1 MVEQTGS
8 VYFSC
13 SNGLFHNN
21 MYCSIIPRDI
31 STLEPDYSIGSHPR
45 LAQVLSALPTS
56 YPGQSILT
64 EDLVT
69 IHSGTS
75 SFCSCGRPGLGFQVV
90 GRLPKSEARGC
101 SDTFSS

>member
-1 MVEQTGS
+1 MVEQTDRFIS
-8 VYFSC
+8 PVVMVSFITICTVLLST
-13 SNGLFHNN
+13 
-21 MYCSIIPRDI
+21 DI